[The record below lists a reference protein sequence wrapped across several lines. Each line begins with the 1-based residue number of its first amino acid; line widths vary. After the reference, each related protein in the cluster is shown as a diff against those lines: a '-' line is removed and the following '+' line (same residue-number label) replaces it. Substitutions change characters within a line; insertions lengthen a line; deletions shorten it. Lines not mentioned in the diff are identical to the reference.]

1 MRSWSSSST
10 PSSQRPEEGVMEFEA
25 LDTSTPDTQAQSNW
39 RELIKPKRLEVD
51 EKSLTPTYGK
61 FYGEPF
67 ERGYGTTVGNA
78 LRRVLLSSLQGAA
91 IVALRIKGVLHEFST
106 IPGVREDVTDI
117 VLNLKEVRVKL
128 HDGVAEETAR
138 IQARGERELTAADIQ
153 AGPRVEIMNPNQR
166 IANLAKDA
174 DLDLELVIR
183 MGRGYVPAE
192 RNKREEDPAGTIP
205 IDAIFSP
212 ILKVNFTVT
221 NARVGQRTDYDRLTL
236 EVHTDGSVRPE
247 DAVGHAARIL
257 QQQVAIFVN
266 FEEEP
271 SAAMSEGGERREA
284 PQNEALY
291 RPVDD
296 LELSVRS
303 ANCLQNAD
311 IKYIGELVQK
321 TEQEMLKTKNFG
333 RKSLNEIKE
342 FLHEM
347 GLSLGMRVEN
357 FPSREELDRRRIQR
371 ERETS

>member
-1 MRSWSSSST
+1 MELQDLSMQS
-10 PSSQRPEEGVMEFEA
+10 PEAIV
-25 LDTSTPDTQAQSNW
+25 QSNW
-39 RELIKPKRLEVD
+39 RELIKPRRLEVD

-61 FYGEPF
+61 FFGEPF

-78 LRRVLLSSLQGAA
+78 VRRVLLSSLQGAA
-91 IVALRIKGVLHEFST
+91 IGALRIKGVLHEFST
-106 IPGVREDVTDI
+106 IPGVREDVTDM

-128 HDGVAEETAR
+128 HDGAMEETAR
-138 IQARGERELTAADIQ
+138 IQARGEREVTAGDIQ
-153 AGPRVEIMNPNQR
+153 AGPRVEVLSPNQHV
-166 IANLAKDA
+166 ANLAKEA
-174 DLDLELVIR
+174 DLDMELVIR

-247 DAVGHAARIL
+247 DAVGYAARIL
-257 QQQVAIFVN
+257 QQQLAIFVN

-271 SAAMSEGGERREA
+271 STRSEEHTEV
-284 PQNEALY
+284 PHNENLY

-303 ANCLQNAD
+303 A
-311 IKYIGELVQK
+311 
-321 TEQEMLKTKNFG
+321 
-333 RKSLNEIKE
+333 
-342 FLHEM
+342 
-347 GLSLGMRVEN
+347 
-357 FPSREELDRRRIQR
+357 
-371 ERETS
+371 